1 MGRGANASLNRGHL
15 SRDLK
20 CAKESYIDVWEKRV
34 PGKGAAKVLLQEH
47 LTAETSMAKEE
58 KSTRKGGRR

>member
-1 MGRGANASLNRGHL
+1 MGRGANASLIRGHL

-47 LTAETSMAKEE
+47 LTAETSPF
-58 KSTRKGGRR
+58 